1 MAGKKIGAYITL
13 DGEKEFRQD
22 VTNCNKALTTLK
34 SEMSLVKAESE
45 GQANS
50 LESLRKKH
58 EVLTKTLETHK
69 RKEEAI
75 QAGLDHAK
83 ESYNKVGEALGDYKT
98 KLQSAK
104 DELEN
109 MQQNS
114 ETTDEELEK
123 QKATVAELSDIV
135 EKGEQTYKKAGNKIE
150 EWQTKLNTA
159 RAQTIKATGALNENA
174 AYMNEAQKA
183 TDRCATSIDEFGKKA
198 KEVSEV
204 TVDLSTII
212 KANLCDTA
220 IDAVKNGAQEVK
232 QVVTETETSMKQ
244 LQASTGLTSQEIEKY
259 KESMDSLYE
268 NNYGDSLED
277 IADSMS
283 LVKQYTNETD
293 PSKIEQLTENG
304 LAMRDV
310 FDIELSESIR
320 GADALMDNFG
330 KDSEEAF
337 DLMAKAAQNGLD
349 KSGELADNIAEY
361 GALWAQ
367 AGFEA
372 EEMFTIMQNG
382 LDSGAYNLD
391 KVNDFV
397 KEFGNSLADGRI
409 KDNLGSFSAE
419 TQNLFYQWQSGK
431 ATTKDVFY
439 SVVNDLNT
447 ATNKQEMLTLASNTW
462 SSLGEDNAL
471 KVITSL
477 ADVNNA
483 YDDVKGTMEKI
494 KSVKYDTLES
504 RVQQLGRKVMS
515 GFVQPVA
522 EKALPKI
529 EKGLDAV
536 IEHTDTL
543 IPLTET
549 AIAGLLTYKV
559 ASVAISAYEA
569 ATEAAT
575 ISQVLLNT
583 AMNAN
588 PAALVT
594 AGIVAAGVALVSFA
608 GDIEVVKTESEELR
622 ESAETM
628 IEEMQ
633 QSQTELRDSIASTK
647 ETVETSVASVEAM
660 RPAAEELALLA
671 KQESYS
677 NEEYDRMVNLVTQL
691 KTIYPE
697 MGIEI
702 DSVTG
707 KLNMSSEEIEKYINN
722 LENMAEA
729 EAYQQ
734 GMQESMDAATQA
746 IKERTLVED
755 KLNEVLGE
763 QHDVEKDIN
772 TIEVE
777 LEKRSQL
784 ALKSQEELN
793 EMLEEG
799 IITQEDYTRT
809 LEHSADQIIEYKGE
823 QRFASEVLSEL
834 TREQQE
840 NKKVIDD
847 LTKTIDG
854 HNETIK
860 DAQEQS
866 EIYAEKYNEL
876 TAQVEADTAAEQAN
890 AEAVA
895 AASKASIEVAGQELE
910 AYSSLS
916 AEQQQLAVDVTNSVL
931 TMQDSVQS
939 AVQSQMDIFSEFD
952 SSVEI
957 STSKLLEN
965 MQSQVDGVTQWE
977 SNLAALM
984 DQTKTTAD
992 GTAVAIDEGLV
1003 QYLASLGP
1011 EGAGYVQA
1019 FVEMS
1024 GDELAKANG
1033 LWQEKVAI
1041 ESFTNEAGEKLTQG
1055 IGTLSAGG
1063 VEAFN
1068 QLGED
1073 LNMQMNESGTYGV
1086 QGLVDGM
1093 VAAQTMA
1100 EKVSEDLGAKVID
1113 SLNEGLGCHS
1123 PSVKAKESGEN
1134 TDQGLIDGINA
1145 KLGLVRVTGKNL
1157 GSTAIKG
1164 LESSNMY
1171 SRAYSL
1177 GADFGDGFKNGIES
1191 KASEIAQQAASVV
1204 RGAITAAKKEQ
1215 NSNSPAKET
1224 IKLGHDFG
1232 DGEVIGIR
1240 DKIPDVSEASADM
1253 VDAAL
1258 LAQDSRW
1265 AAGTTSGGIY
1275 NRTSEVNAII
1285 AESMELSEGKT
1296 RMSERYGLLPNT
1308 EVGFDCSELA
1318 GVLKESMEEMVTKV
1332 IKNAKISLSI
1342 DGRNADRVL
1351 KDRGVVYAW

>member
-409 KDNLGSFSAE
+409 EDNLSSFSAE
-419 TQNLFYQWQSGK
+419 TQNLFYQWKNGE

-439 SVVNDLNT
+439 SVISDLNT

-483 YDDVKGTMEKI
+483 YDDVKGAMEKI

-660 RPAAEELALLA
+660 RPAAEELAA
-671 KQESYS
+671 FADQESYS

-707 KLNMSSEEIEKYINN
+707 KLNMSSEEIKKYISN

-734 GMQESMDAATQA
+734 GMKESANDATQA
-746 IKERTLVED
+746 IKERTLAEAE
-755 KLNEVLGE
+755 LNPLLEK
-763 QHDVEKDIN
+763 QHEIERDIN

-784 ALKSQEELN
+784 ALKSQDELN
-793 EMLEEG
+793 RMLKEG
-799 IITQEDYTRT
+799 AITQEDYTRA
-809 LEHSADQIIEYKGE
+809 LEGTTDSTIEYKGE
-823 QRFASEVLSEL
+823 QRLASEVMSEL
-834 TREQQE
+834 TREQE
-840 NKKVIDD
+840 KNKETIED
-847 LTKTIDG
+847 LTEEIEG
-854 HNETIK
+854 HNEIIK

-931 TMQDSVQS
+931 TMQDNVQS
-939 AVQSQMDIFSEFD
+939 ALESQMNMFEEFD
-952 SSVEI
+952 GGVYLTTKELLYNMETQIKGVE
-957 STSKLLEN
+957 
-965 MQSQVDGVTQWE
+965 QWE
-977 SNLAALM
+977 QNLAILADRGINKDLLQNLAAM
-984 DQTKTTAD
+984 
-992 GTAVAIDEGLV
+992 
-1003 QYLASLGP
+1003 GP
-1011 EGAGYVQA
+1011 EAAGYVQT
-1019 FVEMS
+1019 FVDMS
-1024 GDELAKANG
+1024 DKEFARANELWGQSVQIKG
-1033 LWQEKVAI
+1033 MTDQWGQE
-1041 ESFTNEAGEKLTQG
+1041 LTQSVG
-1055 IGTLSAGG
+1055 ELSAGG
-1063 VEAFN
+1063 VEAFS

-1100 EKVSEDLGAKVID
+1100 EKASEDLGVKVID

-1123 PSVKAKESGEN
+1123 PSVKAEESGEN
-1134 TDQGLIDGINA
+1134 TDQGLVNGINN
-1145 KLGLVRVTGKNL
+1145 KLGLAKITSRKL
-1157 GSTAIKG
+1157 GTTVIET
-1164 LESSNMY
+1164 LENCDLY
-1171 SRAYSL
+1171 NKAYSL
-1177 GADFGDGFKNGIES
+1177 GTDFGDGFKNGVGS
-1191 KASEIAQQAASVV
+1191 KAGEIAQQAASVV
-1204 RGAITAAKKEQ
+1204 RAAIIAAKTEQ

-1265 AAGTTSGGIY
+1265 AAGTTSSGIY